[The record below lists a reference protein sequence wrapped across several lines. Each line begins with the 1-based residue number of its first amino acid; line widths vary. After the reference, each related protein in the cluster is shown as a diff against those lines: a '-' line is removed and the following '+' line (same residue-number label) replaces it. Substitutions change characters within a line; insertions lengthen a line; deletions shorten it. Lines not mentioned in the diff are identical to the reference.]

1 MGVDIVER
9 DDISVYLV
17 AGVPKSFKRKLQK
30 FVEKE
35 AKEDGDVYMLD
46 DELSEWVISRIR
58 NEKRGGRD
66 RTPASAALWRAY
78 AALSAAR
85 YHLQHSPEEE
95 GRVRTLRNDVE
106 EIWRELSPMFEEEGE
121 DTEAEASAETDA
133 ADESPAEETEEDD
146 TKGGRK
152 GSKK

>member
-30 FVEKE
+30 FVESE

-46 DELSEWVISRIR
+46 DELAEWVISRIR

-95 GRVRTLRNDVE
+95 GRVRTLRNQVE
-106 EIWRELSPMFEEEGE
+106 EIWRELSPMFEEEGA
-121 DTEAEASAETDA
+121 EAEAAEGEASEETEAKDSEAA
-133 ADESPAEETEEDD
+133 ADE
-146 TKGGRK
+146 K
-152 GSKK
+152 SKK

>member
-95 GRVRTLRNDVE
+95 GRVRELRNNVE
-106 EIWRELSPMFEEEGE
+106 EIWRELSPMFEEEEEEEEEGAEDGE
-121 DTEAEASAETDA
+121 D
-133 ADESPAEETEEDD
+133 
-146 TKGGRK
+146 
-152 GSKK
+152 

>member
-46 DELSEWVISRIR
+46 EELSEWVIARIR

-66 RTPASAALWRAY
+66 RTPATAALWRAFS
-78 AALSAAR
+78 ALSAAR
-85 YHLQHSPEEE
+85 YHLQHSPDEE
-95 GRVRTLRNDVE
+95 GRVRKLRNEVE
-106 EIWRELSPMFEEEGE
+106 EIWRELSPMFDADEGTEEEAGE
-121 DTEAEASAETDA
+121 GEE
-133 ADESPAEETEEDD
+133 ES
-146 TKGGRK
+146 
-152 GSKK
+152 